1 MTVMADIKHHDMSAT
16 ARRWFLPLGIASH
29 SAGIA
34 GLTQREILGDDLHL
48 RRTSITHII
57 QTINHFLNMDLIW
70 FDDIL
75 ESFDD
80 MLEQI

>member
-1 MTVMADIKHHDMSAT
+1 MTHHDSWLTYIHHDMSAT
-16 ARRWFLPLGIASH
+16 ARRWFLPL